1 MRHTAKASA
10 SVSHTCRLLVQ
21 GLRGTGAGLPGA
33 GEAAVCV
40 HLRTQFF
47 FVRVQSRPTF
57 NPFPCCLA
65 RATRRSLEDMRRR
78 RRKQKQPGFNTLAA
92 SAMQARRPPEE
103 TSGHR
108 VGL

>member
-1 MRHTAKASA
+1 
-10 SVSHTCRLLVQ
+10 
-21 GLRGTGAGLPGA
+21 
-33 GEAAVCV
+33 
-40 HLRTQFF
+40 
-47 FVRVQSRPTF
+47 
-57 NPFPCCLA
+57 
-65 RATRRSLEDMRRR
+65 MRRR